1 MSVLSRHLAKWGI
14 THFKILVKAL
24 EYGWSSRKMGI
35 LYDGNQSESDAN
47 KLVAYADSSFST
59 PRSQGCRIVIMNGA
73 LISYTS
79 KRHTTT
85 DDSTTAAEL
94 TEAYLAAC
102 DVEGFRNLNEEIG
115 IGADGP
121 TVLFQDNQAAIQI
134 AMNRGSLSR
143 KTRATEIRTLTIR
156 NKVEDLKV
164 VPIYLETTKML
175 ADLGTKALDPKQF
188 VFLRDEV
195 CGYGG
200 NA

>member
-1 MSVLSRHLAKWGI
+1 
-14 THFKILVKAL
+14 
-24 EYGWSSRKMGI
+24 
-35 LYDGNQSESDAN
+35 
-47 KLVAYADSSFST
+47 
-59 PRSQGCRIVIMNGA
+59 
-73 LISYTS
+73 
-79 KRHTTT
+79 
-85 DDSTTAAEL
+85 
-94 TEAYLAAC
+94 
-102 DVEGFRNLNEEIG
+102 
-115 IGADGP
+115 
-121 TVLFQDNQAAIQI
+121 LFQDNQAAIQI

-188 VFLRDEV
+188 VILRDEV